1 MTTFDQDAFDAG
13 DPVAR
18 RIALEEIEAMFA
30 EEVRAALKDDRGAD
44 WLDDPELRFVCLSIF
59 YSLAWSDDQEERGRG
74 ISFLM
79 RLAEH
84 EERRRGQ
91 ERVLV
96 ERDEAGTRVRR
107 VAVAMAEREQ
117 LGRPEIVDLADEL
130 LTIAGDILL
139 PMTREGE
146 S

>member
-1 MTTFDQDAFDAG
+1 
-13 DPVAR
+13 
-18 RIALEEIEAMFA
+18 
-30 EEVRAALKDDRGAD
+30 
-44 WLDDPELRFVCLSIF
+44 
-59 YSLAWSDDQEERGRG
+59 
-74 ISFLM
+74 M